1 MKLCKEC
8 KFFCITEKPMM
19 PFERGKA
26 SCSKYGLFIEFLNMR
41 KINRLKCVE
50 ESEGDVK

>member
-8 KFFCITEKPMM
+8 KFFRITEKPMM
-19 PFERGKA
+19 LFKHGKA

-41 KINRLKCVE
+41 KINRLECVE
-50 ESEGDVK
+50 AKECNTE